1 MQLPPSRFACA
12 VGASLLAVALAGC
25 ASKNPLIDDPA
36 AASVTTAEQ
45 AKAREAADTSGVQVV
60 KQKRLFGIF
69 TPYRVDIQQG
79 NFVSEEML
87 AQVRDG
93 MTRDQVL
100 FALGTPLLTDIFHA
114 DRWDYPFRLRK
125 GSGEIITS
133 RVTMFFSGNRLVRHE
148 GGNLPSEADYL
159 ALLAGKPPKKAP
171 PSAPNATQQKAPSS
185 ALPTGTGTEPLPR

>member
-1 MQLPPSRFACA
+1 MPLSPHSARALCA
-12 VGASLLAVALAGC
+12 VLSVVALAGC

-36 AASVTTAEQ
+36 VTAAEQ

-69 TPYRVDIQQG
+69 TPYRIDIQQG

-148 GGNLPSEADYL
+148 GGNLPTEADYL
-159 ALLAGKPPKKAP
+159 ALLAGGKLPKNGKPPAM
-171 PSAPNATQQKAPSS
+171 
-185 ALPTGTGTEPLPR
+185 PTGTFTAPLPH